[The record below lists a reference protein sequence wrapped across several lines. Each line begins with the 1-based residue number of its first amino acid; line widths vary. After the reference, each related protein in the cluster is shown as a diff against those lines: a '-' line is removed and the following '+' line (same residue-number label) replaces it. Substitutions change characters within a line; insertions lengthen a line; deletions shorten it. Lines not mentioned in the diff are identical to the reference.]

1 MAGAKRKGT
10 WLHGAILAFFGRAT
24 GNGSKP
30 FKQWCALQHRSL
42 AWFQVPCAKQW
53 LTAGDTW
60 LIPFGRVSSLARLG
74 RCLWLRKRATMD
86 IPQEEHLQSSK
97 TKPKCRRRNKG
108 MCLQDRPVLE
118 PNAAGIDVGAREM
131 FVAVPPGRDEHPV
144 QVFATFTEDLER
156 LADWLVQCGV
166 TTVAMESTG
175 VYWIPLYEIL
185 EQRGIRPCL
194 VNARHMKNVPGR
206 RTDWHECQWLQFL
219 HSVGL
224 LRASFRPEENI
235 CAVRT
240 VLRHRSELVMA
251 ASQHVQ
257 HMHKALTQ
265 MNLQIHHV
273 ISDITGTTGLAI
285 VDAILAGQRDAAEL
299 AKLRDPH
306 IKAHEETIRKSLV
319 GNWRAEHLFTLKQSR
334 ELYRTYQQLI
344 VGCDLEIEKMLPTF
358 EARTDPVDKPLPPD
372 RKRNRAGKKRR
383 KKNGHPNPGVDLRTE
398 TYKLFGVDVT
408 QIPGLEENALPLFS
422 EVGRDMSKWPTA
434 GHFVS
439 WLALCPD
446 NDISGGK
453 LLWRGVRTVKNRA
466 GHLFRL
472 AAFSL
477 HHSLTP
483 LGNYLRRMK
492 AKLGPEA
499 ATTATAHKIAVIF
512 YTMVKNQ
519 VEYDE
524 SIWATRDAHRE
535 KRLEMKL
542 KRQAKLLGY
551 QLVPMEQNAA

>member
-1 MAGAKRKGT
+1 
-10 WLHGAILAFFGRAT
+10 
-24 GNGSKP
+24 
-30 FKQWCALQHRSL
+30 
-42 AWFQVPCAKQW
+42 
-53 LTAGDTW
+53 
-60 LIPFGRVSSLARLG
+60 
-74 RCLWLRKRATMD
+74 MD
-86 IPQEEHLQSSK
+86 IPHEDHLQSSK
-97 TKPKCRRRNKG
+97 TKPTWRKRNKG
-108 MCLQDRPVLE
+108 MCLEDRPVLE

-144 QVFATFTEDLER
+144 RVFATFTEDLER
-156 LADWLVQCGV
+156 LADWLLQCGV
-166 TTVAMESTG
+166 TTIAMESTG

-306 IKAHEETIRKSLV
+306 IKAHAETIRKSLV
-319 GNWRAEHLFTLKQSR
+319 GNRRSEHLFTLKQSR
-334 ELYRTYQQLI
+334 ELYRTYQQFI
-344 VGCDLEIEKMLPTF
+344 VDCDLEIETMLRAF
-358 EARTDPVDKPLPPD
+358 EPRTDPVERPLPSD
-372 RKRNRAGKKRR
+372 RKRNRVGKKRR

-434 GHFVS
+434 AHFVS

-492 AKLGPEA
+492 AKLGPRA

-519 VEYDE
+519 FEYDE

-542 KRQAKLLGY
+542 KRQAKQLGY
-551 QLVPMEQNAA
+551 QLVPIEPKAA

>member
-1 MAGAKRKGT
+1 M
-10 WLHGAILAFFGRAT
+10 
-24 GNGSKP
+24 N
-30 FKQWCALQHRSL
+30 
-42 AWFQVPCAKQW
+42 
-53 LTAGDTW
+53 
-60 LIPFGRVSSLARLG
+60 
-74 RCLWLRKRATMD
+74 
-86 IPQEEHLQSSK
+86 IPQEDHLQSSQA
-97 TKPKCRRRNKG
+97 KPKRRRRNKG
-108 MCLQDRPVLE
+108 MCLEDRPVLE

-156 LADWLVQCGV
+156 LADWLLQCGV

-285 VDAILAGQRDAAEL
+285 VDAILAGQRDATEL

-306 IKAHEETIRKSLV
+306 IKAHAETIRKSLV
-319 GNWRAEHLFTLKQSR
+319 GNWRPEHLFTLKQSR

-344 VGCDLEIEKMLPTF
+344 VGCDLEIEKMLLTF
-358 EARTDPVDKPLPPD
+358 EPRTDPVETPLPAD

-434 GHFVS
+434 AHFVS

-492 AKLGPEA
+492 AKLGPRA

-512 YTMVKNQ
+512 YTIVKNQ
-519 VEYDE
+519 VEYNE
-524 SIWATRDAHRE
+524 SIWASRDAHRE

-542 KRQAKLLGY
+542 KRQAKQLGY
-551 QLVPMEQNAA
+551 QLVPIEHKAA

>member
-1 MAGAKRKGT
+1 
-10 WLHGAILAFFGRAT
+10 
-24 GNGSKP
+24 
-30 FKQWCALQHRSL
+30 
-42 AWFQVPCAKQW
+42 
-53 LTAGDTW
+53 
-60 LIPFGRVSSLARLG
+60 
-74 RCLWLRKRATMD
+74 MD
-86 IPQEEHLQSSK
+86 IPHEDHLQSGK
-97 TKPKCRRRNKG
+97 TKPSRRRRNKG

-144 QVFATFTEDLER
+144 RVFATFTEDLER
-156 LADWLVQCGV
+156 LADWLLHCGV

-285 VDAILAGQRDAAEL
+285 VDAILAGQRDGAEL

-306 IKAHEETIRKSLV
+306 IKVQAETIRKSLV
-319 GNWRAEHLFTLKQSR
+319 GNWRPEHLFTLKQSR

-383 KKNGHPNPGVDLRTE
+383 KKNGHPHPGVDLRTE
-398 TYKLFGVDVT
+398 AYKLFGVDVT

-434 GHFVS
+434 PHFVS

-477 HHSLTP
+477 HHSPTP

-492 AKLGPEA
+492 AKLGPRA
-499 ATTATAHKIAVIF
+499 ATTATAHKIALIF

-535 KRLEMKL
+535 KRFEMKL
-542 KRQAKLLGY
+542 KCQAKQLGY
-551 QLVPMEQNAA
+551 QLVPIEHKAA

>member
-1 MAGAKRKGT
+1 
-10 WLHGAILAFFGRAT
+10 
-24 GNGSKP
+24 
-30 FKQWCALQHRSL
+30 
-42 AWFQVPCAKQW
+42 
-53 LTAGDTW
+53 
-60 LIPFGRVSSLARLG
+60 
-74 RCLWLRKRATMD
+74 MD
-86 IPQEEHLQSSK
+86 IPQKDHLPSNK
-97 TKPKCRRRNKG
+97 TNPKRRTRKKG
-108 MCLQDRPVLE
+108 MCLEDRPVLE

-131 FVAVPPGRDEHPV
+131 FVAVPPGRDKNPV
-144 QVFATFTEDLER
+144 RVFLTFTEDLER
-156 LADWLVQCGV
+156 LADWLLQCGV

-175 VYWIPLYEIL
+175 VYWISLYEIL

-235 CAVRT
+235 CTVRT

-306 IKAHEETIRKSLV
+306 IKAHVETIRKSLV
-319 GNWRAEHLFTLKQSR
+319 GNWRSEHLFTLKQSR

-344 VGCDLEIEKMLPTF
+344 VDCDLEIETMLRAF
-358 EARTDPVDKPLPPD
+358 EPRTDPIERPLPSD

-434 GHFVS
+434 AHFVS

-492 AKLGPEA
+492 AKLGPRA
-499 ATTATAHKIAVIF
+499 ATTATAHKIALIF

-519 VEYDE
+519 VEYNE

-535 KRLEMKL
+535 KRLETKL
-542 KRQAKLLGY
+542 KRQAKQLGY
-551 QLVPMEQNAA
+551 QLVPMEHKAA

>member
-1 MAGAKRKGT
+1 M
-10 WLHGAILAFFGRAT
+10 
-24 GNGSKP
+24 N
-30 FKQWCALQHRSL
+30 
-42 AWFQVPCAKQW
+42 
-53 LTAGDTW
+53 
-60 LIPFGRVSSLARLG
+60 
-74 RCLWLRKRATMD
+74 
-86 IPQEEHLQSSK
+86 IPQEDHLQSSK
-97 TKPKCRRRNKG
+97 TKPKRRKRNKG
-108 MCLQDRPVLE
+108 MCLEDRPVLE

-156 LADWLVQCGV
+156 LADWLLQCRV

-265 MNLQIHHV
+265 INLQIHHV
-273 ISDITGTTGLAI
+273 ISDITGVTGLAI

-306 IKAHEETIRKSLV
+306 IKVQAETIRKSLV
-319 GNWRAEHLFTLKQSR
+319 GNWRPEHLFTLKQSR

-344 VGCDLEIEKMLPTF
+344 VGCDLEIDKMLPTF

-372 RKRNRAGKKRR
+372 RKQNRAGKKRR

-398 TYKLFGVDVT
+398 AYKLFGVDVT

-434 GHFVS
+434 PHFVS

-477 HHSLTP
+477 HHSPTP

-492 AKLGPEA
+492 AKLGPRA
-499 ATTATAHKIAVIF
+499 ATTATAHKIALIF

-535 KRLEMKL
+535 NRFEMKL
-542 KRQAKLLGY
+542 KRQAKQLGY
-551 QLVPMEQNAA
+551 QLVPIEHNAA

>member
-1 MAGAKRKGT
+1 
-10 WLHGAILAFFGRAT
+10 
-24 GNGSKP
+24 
-30 FKQWCALQHRSL
+30 
-42 AWFQVPCAKQW
+42 
-53 LTAGDTW
+53 
-60 LIPFGRVSSLARLG
+60 
-74 RCLWLRKRATMD
+74 MD
-86 IPQEEHLQSSK
+86 IPQEDHLQSNK
-97 TKPKCRRRNKG
+97 TKSKRQRRNKG
-108 MCLQDRPVLE
+108 MCLEGRPVLE

-131 FVAVPPGRDEHPV
+131 FVAVPPGRDKNPV
-144 QVFATFTEDLER
+144 RVFATFTEDLER
-156 LADWLVQCGV
+156 LADWLLECGV
-166 TTVAMESTG
+166 TTVALESTG

-185 EQRGIRPCL
+185 AQRGIRPCL

-224 LRASFRPEENI
+224 LRAAFRPEQDI

-273 ISDITGTTGLAI
+273 ISDITGVTGLAI
-285 VDAILAGQRDAAEL
+285 VDAILAGQRDATEL

-306 IKAHEETIRKSLV
+306 IKAQGETICKSLV
-319 GNWRAEHLFTLKQSR
+319 GNWRSEHLFTLRQSR
-334 ELYRTYQQLI
+334 ELYRIYQQQI
-344 VGCDLEIEKMLPTF
+344 VDCDLEIEKMLREFKP
-358 EARTDPVDKPLPPD
+358 RTDPMERPLPPD

-383 KKNGHPNPGVDLRTE
+383 KKNGHPHPGFDLRTE
-398 TYKLFGVDVT
+398 AYKLFGVDVT

-434 GHFVS
+434 AHFVS

-453 LLWRGVRTVKNRA
+453 VLWRGVRTVKNRA

-477 HHSLTP
+477 HHSPTP

-492 AKLGPEA
+492 AKLGPRA

-519 VEYDE
+519 LEYDE
-524 SIWATRDAHRE
+524 SIWAARDAHRE

-542 KRQAKLLGY
+542 KRQAKQLGY
-551 QLVPMEQNAA
+551 QLVPIEHKAA

>member
-1 MAGAKRKGT
+1 
-10 WLHGAILAFFGRAT
+10 
-24 GNGSKP
+24 
-30 FKQWCALQHRSL
+30 
-42 AWFQVPCAKQW
+42 
-53 LTAGDTW
+53 
-60 LIPFGRVSSLARLG
+60 
-74 RCLWLRKRATMD
+74 MD
-86 IPQEEHLQSSK
+86 IPQEDQLQSSK
-97 TKPKCRRRNKG
+97 TNPKRRRRNKG
-108 MCLQDRPVLE
+108 MCLEDRPVLE

-131 FVAVPPGRDEHPV
+131 FVAVPPGRDKNPV
-144 QVFATFTEDLER
+144 RVFATFTEDLDR
-156 LADWLVQCGV
+156 LADWLLQCGV
-166 TTVAMESTG
+166 TTVALESTG
-175 VYWIPLYEIL
+175 VYWISLYEIL

-240 VLRHRSELVMA
+240 VLRHRAELVMA

-273 ISDITGTTGLAI
+273 ISDITGVTGLAI
-285 VDAILAGQRDAAEL
+285 VDAILAGQREAAEL

-306 IKAHEETIRKSLV
+306 VKVQAETIRKSLV
-319 GNWRAEHLFTLKQSR
+319 GNWRPEHLFTLKQSR

-344 VGCDLEIEKMLPTF
+344 VGCDLEIETMLRSF
-358 EARTDPVDKPLPPD
+358 EPRTDPVKNPLPSD

-383 KKNGHPNPGVDLRTE
+383 RKNGHPNPGVDLRTE

-408 QIPGLEENALPLFS
+408 QIPGLEENALSLFS

-434 GHFVS
+434 AHFVS

-492 AKLGPEA
+492 AKLGPRA

-519 VEYDE
+519 VEYNE

-542 KRQAKLLGY
+542 KRQAKQLGY
-551 QLVPMEQNAA
+551 QLVPIEPKAA